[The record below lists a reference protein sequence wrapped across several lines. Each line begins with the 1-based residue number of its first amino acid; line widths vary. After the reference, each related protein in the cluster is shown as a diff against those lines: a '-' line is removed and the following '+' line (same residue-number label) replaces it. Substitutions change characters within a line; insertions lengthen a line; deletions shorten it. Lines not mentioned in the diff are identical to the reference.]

1 MGIDITLKRIEK
13 KRRILEFI
21 ESKKIVQRK
30 ETKKREVLIQV
41 DKRVQVPYVK
51 KEETPKEYQKVY
63 MADSKMRKQRKEKAV
78 RSFSL
83 SKDKDKLKNKVFLNG
98 GTNENVSKMEKKTS
112 RQKVKSEQSAVE
124 KERLVSSRLK
134 KKKEAKQAKLDET
147 RKQREEIQRQKEA
160 RLVEEKRI
168 KEEKLRQRQENIL
181 KEKEAKQAKLDK
193 IRKQKEEVQRQKEA
207 RLAEE
212 KRIKEEK
219 LHQRQDNKTKLIGF
233 IASVQKNRKLIQQ
246 EKFLEKAALIAD
258 KKLQQKQT
266 KQAGLDKKKELADL
280 RLKRREAT
288 RIDSEQALK
297 QKEALL
303 AEKKRV
309 KEEELRQ
316 KQELILKEKEAKQV
330 KLDETRKQK
339 EEVKQ
344 QEILELADKE
354 VLKQKEEKLSVVY
367 KKGEIFSK
375 NLLTKREGERRRLLS
390 RLLNDKEVY
399 RKRVASPDTKI
410 EIEKPSKKPV
420 TKLPVSAVS
429 KEKQKEVNI
438 RLAELQKESAKIS
451 RASLLLTKESV
462 LALKKFIPTLRKKK
476 KEILSKQALA
486 KTRPVA
492 EQRKE
497 PFQLVPFVRKNAFKI
512 VFVLLLIVW
521 LLEMFLFS
529 RGARDAT
536 ARLKFITGEEPYQQK
551 KLTKQRFDKSMDEET
566 ALVEQIFVAGEKID
580 IEGKRDPFSPGRLT
594 MEVLERPTL
603 TNIVLAS
610 KPEVISILRA
620 PKTVSILREEKP
632 IEPPKSVD
640 LPKTEPPKITPVSV
654 AKLSEVPQPLKTTPL
669 EKVSAPKVTPLIVPE
684 MRCDLIFRGKML
696 FEGVEYLFIEG
707 RQKTY
712 RVTIGD
718 IVEGFRILR
727 KEKDRLYLSK
737 DGISYEIKI
746 D

>member
-1 MGIDITLKRIEK
+1 
-13 KRRILEFI
+13 
-21 ESKKIVQRK
+21 
-30 ETKKREVLIQV
+30 
-41 DKRVQVPYVK
+41 
-51 KEETPKEYQKVY
+51 
-63 MADSKMRKQRKEKAV
+63 
-78 RSFSL
+78 
-83 SKDKDKLKNKVFLNG
+83 
-98 GTNENVSKMEKKTS
+98 
-112 RQKVKSEQSAVE
+112 
-124 KERLVSSRLK
+124 
-134 KKKEAKQAKLDET
+134 
-147 RKQREEIQRQKEA
+147 
-160 RLVEEKRI
+160 
-168 KEEKLRQRQENIL
+168 
-181 KEKEAKQAKLDK
+181 
-193 IRKQKEEVQRQKEA
+193 
-207 RLAEE
+207 
-212 KRIKEEK
+212 
-219 LHQRQDNKTKLIGF
+219 
-233 IASVQKNRKLIQQ
+233 Q

-258 KKLQQKQT
+258 KKLQQKQI

-288 RIDSEQALK
+288 RRIDSEQALK

-303 AEKKRV
+303 AEKKRA

-330 KLDETRKQK
+330 KLDETREQK

-375 NLLTKREGERRRLLS
+375 NLLAKREGERRRLLS

-462 LALKKFIPTLRKKK
+462 LALRKFIPTLRKKK

-492 EQRKE
+492 ELRKE

-551 KLTKQRFDKSMDEET
+551 RLTKQRFDKSMDEET

-712 RVTIGD
+712 RVTVGD